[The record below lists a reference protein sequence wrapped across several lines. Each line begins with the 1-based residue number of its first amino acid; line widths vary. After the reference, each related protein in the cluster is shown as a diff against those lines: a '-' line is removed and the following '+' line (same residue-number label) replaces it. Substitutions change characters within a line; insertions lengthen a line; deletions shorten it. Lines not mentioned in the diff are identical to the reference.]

1 MPGKGEHLLSMA
13 SKVLPAP
20 PRATA
25 NPAPQ
30 RPSASV
36 RRTSSIDVSWPEGE
50 DGDRLFVGRAR
61 DYHTPNGGGH
71 GRVIAE
77 AGYRATLAQDKTI
90 TSIVGEPADA
100 RLDRLVGVRGG
111 NHLRLFIKETM
122 PELIASGAP
131 LYLPLDD
138 ISGTALV
145 SAFAWSQWH
154 DDWAERLRERMAEGD
169 FERMMSDRINICWG
183 LQEGNSGVSR
193 DGPPRNVAEADAGD
207 VRNPAD
213 PEGWH
218 PLHESEGPGF
228 RRARRIDVTRDP
240 RSGLIQVNA
249 AFQDSAKRK
258 DTGRVAIHEYNIVA
272 TVDPDTLEL
281 LTLEPEARIL
291 PFSECPGA
299 IHNAR
304 RLIGS
309 RIPDVRET
317 VLGQLRGP
325 EGCTHLNDAL
335 RALAEVPKLADYLAT
350 AEA

>member
-1 MPGKGEHLLSMA
+1 MA
-13 SKVLPAP
+13 SKVLPPP
-20 PRATA
+20 PRSTA
-25 NPAPQ
+25 NPAPA
-30 RPSASV
+30 RVSSSV
-36 RRTSSIDVSWPEGE
+36 RRTSSIDVTWPEGE

-61 DYHTPNGGGH
+61 DFYTPAGGGR
-71 GRVIAE
+71 GKVLEE

-90 TSIVGEPADA
+90 TSIVGEPRDA

-122 PELIASGAP
+122 PELIARGAP

-154 DDWAERLRERMAEGD
+154 DDWQAKLRERMGGEEMDKLMAA
-169 FERMMSDRINICWG
+169 RINVCWG
-183 LQEGNSGVSR
+183 LQEGHSGVSS
-193 DGPPRNVAEADAGD
+193 DGPPRNVADAEAGD
-207 VRNPAD
+207 VRNPHD

-218 PLHESEGPGF
+218 PLHDVDGPGF
-228 RRARRIDVTRDP
+228 RRARRIDVTRDAA
-240 RSGLIQVNA
+240 GLIRIDA

-258 DTGRVAIHEYNIVA
+258 DGGRVAIHEYNLVVTA
-272 TVDPDTLEL
+272 DPATLEI

-304 RLIGS
+304 RLVGS
-309 RIPDVRET
+309 RIAEVRDT
-317 VLGQLRGP
+317 VLNQLRGP

-335 RALAEVPKLADYLAT
+335 RALAEVPKLAEDLAR